1 MKGLSRK
8 QVIVPMNIVN
18 SNRFIIL
25 SNKHISNIN
34 RDLKNI
40 KLDIMA
46 DFIQADHRRLVITT
60 NKAAFILDFNTIN
73 SNNIMSLRLSQSK
86 ILDILYLI
94 EDTNISISS
103 DVVEIILQ
111 YTHIFNNIVLTL
123 KPKVIKVSSKLDM
136 AVIWI
141 DIWNAQNSSKAKSLI
156 NRYLNVRNLIAT
168 I

>member
-1 MKGLSRK
+1 
-8 QVIVPMNIVN
+8 MNIVN

-141 DIWNAQNSSKAKSLI
+141 DIWNAQSSSKAKFLI

>member
-141 DIWNAQNSSKAKSLI
+141 DIWNAQSSSKAKSLI

>member
-111 YTHIFNNIVLTL
+111 YTHIFNNIVFTL